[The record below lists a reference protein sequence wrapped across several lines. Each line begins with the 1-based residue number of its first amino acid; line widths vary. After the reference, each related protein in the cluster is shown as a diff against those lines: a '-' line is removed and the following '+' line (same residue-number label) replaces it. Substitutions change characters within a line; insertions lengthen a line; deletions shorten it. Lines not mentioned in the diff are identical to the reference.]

1 MMTDDMIRSMKEQ
14 MVPSDEV
21 VTDLLSKIAALDA
34 SPETSEHVVSF
45 DDARIRRE
53 SDDLTVSPRPAAK
66 AKKHTTKSIWYYSTA
81 AVAGVI
87 VLLSTFTIF
96 GSADGNGAWDFIH
109 AAINNPTVA
118 ASPVDGQENPTQG
131 KDSAVS
137 PDSNDPADSNTAGG
151 EEEKGGFL
159 SNLFKHHDDDSHP
172 QDKTDDGSKGGEAQN
187 TKDPASN
194 ADANGNGNGQ
204 ADPDTSHKGEN
215 LPPDPTDSD
224 SDSKGGTGNDK
235 PSGGNSGT
243 VAPPAPDDGN
253 GNYVVGDDKVTPGA
267 PGTANIAFNREI
279 LAESSVSTLTVSGS
293 NYVVEKAT
301 TTAATASEIK
311 TISLEIPETSTTKH
325 AKVSAKVR
333 KVRNVSSDFLIAVD
347 VDGFSQTL
355 LYLSDDYVPE
365 TLGQF
370 LSDSGLGSSVS
381 FSKAVFCKGAQIGYS
396 SYHRFNISNIQDL
409 VSSYAFADKSA
420 PLAKHS
426 AYESGNVH
434 VTFKSTSNPTDS
446 VINFGVSD
454 NGYLFVK
461 MNSGKSFTF
470 HIGAENA
477 SAFISSVTGK

>member
-1 MMTDDMIRSMKEQ
+1 MMTDDRIRSMKEQ

-21 VTDLLSKIAALDA
+21 VTDLLAKIAALDA

-45 DDARIRRE
+45 DDGKMRRACE
-53 SDDLTVSPRPAAK
+53 DLTVSQRPAAK

-87 VLLSTFTIF
+87 VLLSTFTVF
-96 GSADGNGAWDFIH
+96 GSASGDHAWDFIH
-109 AAINNPTVA
+109 AAIDNPTVVT
-118 ASPVDGQENPTQG
+118 SPNDQNPNAVTDPDADDLTNAENGSGDGQ
-131 KDSAVS
+131 
-137 PDSNDPADSNTAGG
+137 DPADEN
-151 EEEKGGFL
+151 KGGFL
-159 SNLFKHHDDDSHP
+159 SNLFSNHHQDSEQP
-172 QDKTDDGSKGGEAQN
+172 QDTDGNDSGKSNSQN
-187 TKDPASN
+187 GKDPANTNDGQTGSDPSKN
-194 ADANGNGNGQ
+194 DNPPPAPADNDSDPSNGNTGKDNNSGN
-204 ADPDTSHKGEN
+204 
-215 LPPDPTDSD
+215 
-224 SDSKGGTGNDK
+224 
-235 PSGGNSGT
+235 NSGT

-267 PGTANIAFNREI
+267 PGTGDIAFNREI

-311 TISLEIPETSTTKH
+311 TISLEIPETSTTNH
-325 AKVSAKVR
+325 ATLSAKVR
-333 KVRNVSSDFLIAVD
+333 KVKNVSSDFLIAVD

-355 LYLSDDYVPE
+355 LYMSDDYTPE

-370 LSDSGLGSSVS
+370 LSDAGLNSSAS
-381 FSKAVFCKGAQIGYS
+381 FAKAVFCKGAQIGYS
-396 SYHRFNISNIQDL
+396 SYHRFNVSNIQEL
-409 VSSYAFADKSA
+409 VSSYAFANGSA

-426 AYESGNVH
+426 AYENGNVH

>member
-14 MVPSDEV
+14 MTPSDDV
-21 VTDLLSKIAALDA
+21 VTDLLAKIAALDA
-34 SPETSEHVVSF
+34 SPASSEHVVSF
-45 DDARIRRE
+45 DDARIRKACE
-53 SDDLTVSPRPAAK
+53 DLTASQGPAAK

-96 GSADGNGAWDFIH
+96 GNADGNRAWDFIH
-109 AAINNPTVA
+109 TAIDNPTVVT
-118 ASPVDGQENPTQG
+118 SPNDQNPSAVTDPDTDDPIDGENGSGDEQ
-131 KDSAVS
+131 DSA
-137 PDSNDPADSNTAGG
+137 DENEN
-151 EEEKGGFL
+151 KGGFL
-159 SNLFKHHDDDSHP
+159 SNLFGNHTNNEQLQDTDGNDSGNG
-172 QDKTDDGSKGGEAQN
+172 GSQN
-187 TKDPASN
+187 VKDPAN
-194 ADANGNGNGQ
+194 TNNGQ
-204 ADPDTSHKGEN
+204 NGSDSSKGDNPPPAPADN
-215 LPPDPTDSD
+215 DSD
-224 SDSKGGTGNDK
+224 SSNGNTGKDNN
-235 PSGGNSGT
+235 SGNNSGT

-267 PGTANIAFNREI
+267 PGTGNIAFNREI
-279 LAESSVSTLTVSGS
+279 LAESSVSTLTVSDS

-311 TISLEIPETSTTKH
+311 TISLEIPETSTTNH
-325 AKVSAKVR
+325 ATLSAKVR
-333 KVRNVSSDFLIAVD
+333 KVKNVSSDFLIAVD

-355 LYLSDDYVPE
+355 LYMSDDYVPE

-370 LSDSGLGSSVS
+370 LSDAGLNSSAS
-381 FSKAVFCKGAQIGYS
+381 FAKAVFCKGAQIGYS
-396 SYHRFNISNIQDL
+396 SYHRFNVSSIQEL
-409 VSSYAFADKSA
+409 VSSYAFANGSA

-477 SAFISSVTGK
+477 SAFISHVTGK

>member
-1 MMTDDMIRSMKEQ
+1 MMTDDRIRSMKEQ

-21 VTDLLSKIAALDA
+21 VTDLLAKIAALDA

-45 DDARIRRE
+45 DDVKMRRACE
-53 SDDLTVSPRPAAK
+53 DLTVSQSPAAK

-87 VLLSTFTIF
+87 VLLSTFTVF
-96 GSADGNGAWDFIH
+96 GSASGDRAWDFIH
-109 AAINNPTVA
+109 TAIDNPTVVTSPNDQTPNA
-118 ASPVDGQENPTQG
+118 VTDPDADDLTDAGNASGDGQ
-131 KDSAVS
+131 
-137 PDSNDPADSNTAGG
+137 DPADEN
-151 EEEKGGFL
+151 KGGFL
-159 SNLFKHHDDDSHP
+159 SNLFGNHTNDEQP
-172 QDKTDDGSKGGEAQN
+172 QDTDGNDSGNSGSQN
-187 TKDPASN
+187 VKDPASTDN
-194 ADANGNGNGQ
+194 GPNGSDSSKPDNPPPAPANNDSDPSNGNTDKDNNSGN
-204 ADPDTSHKGEN
+204 
-215 LPPDPTDSD
+215 
-224 SDSKGGTGNDK
+224 
-235 PSGGNSGT
+235 NSGT

-253 GNYVVGDDKVTPGA
+253 GNYVVDDDKVTPGA
-267 PGTANIAFNREI
+267 PGTGDIAFNREI

-311 TISLEIPETSTTKH
+311 TISLEIPETSTTNH
-325 AKVSAKVR
+325 ATLSAKVR
-333 KVRNVSSDFLIAVD
+333 KVKNVSSDFLIAVD

-355 LYLSDDYVPE
+355 LYMSDDYVPE

-370 LSDSGLGSSVS
+370 LSDAGLNSSAS
-381 FSKAVFCKGAQIGYS
+381 FAKAVFCKGAQIGYS
-396 SYHRFNISNIQDL
+396 SYHRFNVSNIQEL
-409 VSSYAFADKSA
+409 VSSYAFANGSA